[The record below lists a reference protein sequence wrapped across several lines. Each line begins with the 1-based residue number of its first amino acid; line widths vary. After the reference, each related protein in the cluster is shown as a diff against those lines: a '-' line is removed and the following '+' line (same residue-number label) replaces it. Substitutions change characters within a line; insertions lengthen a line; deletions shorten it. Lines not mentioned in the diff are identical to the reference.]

1 MPFEFT
7 CPYCY
12 KKTMVDEA
20 LAGEKGACV
29 SCGKVIQVP
38 EPPRMSTQKRAKETG
53 RKSLV
58 PLWLIKTVCLTVVG
72 AILAGAAIFV
82 LWPSLR
88 SVKDR
93 RDRLA
98 CMSNLQQIAKAINAY
113 AAEHGT
119 YPSPVVYGPKGAQLY
134 SWRVLILPY
143 LGEEAL
149 YSRFKL
155 NEPWDSQ
162 ANAALLPLC
171 PNVYISP
178 GSDGGPGMVSESNY
192 VLVTGKGTIFPPTGP
207 LGPGDVADLP
217 NRTLLVVET
226 SNYARGWTEP
236 SDIDVNKMAGQIGG
250 QTIGTMSGDPTAIGG
265 SHKGGATVV
274 FADEQPGWL
283 PEDIAPA
290 AVQAMVTPA
299 GGEPVNTEAFRSK

>member
-12 KKTMVDEA
+12 KKTMVEEA
-20 LAGEKGACV
+20 LAGQRGACV

-38 EPPRMSTQKRAKETG
+38 EPPRKNSLQPAKVS
-53 RKSLV
+53 RKKSIV
-58 PLWLIKTVCLTVVG
+58 PLWIIKTVCLTVVG
-72 AILAGAAIFV
+72 AILSGAAIFV

-88 SVKDR
+88 SVKER
-93 RDRLA
+93 RDRQA
-98 CMSNLQQIAKAINAY
+98 CMSNLQRIAKALNEY
-113 AAEHGT
+113 AAVHST
-119 YPSPVVYGPKGAQLY
+119 YPSPVVYGPKGRPLY

-143 LGEEAL
+143 LDEEVL

-155 NEPWDSQ
+155 DEPWDSL
-162 ANAALLPLC
+162 ANSSFVPLC

-178 GSDGGPGMVSESNY
+178 GSDSGTGFVAESNY
-192 VLVTGKGTIFPPTGP
+192 VLVTGRGTLFPPTGP
-207 LGPGDVADLP
+207 LGPDDIADLP

-236 SDIDVNKMAGQIGG
+236 SDIDINKMAGQIGG
-250 QTIGTMSGDPTAIGG
+250 QTIGSMSGDPTSIGG
-265 SHKGGATVV
+265 SHKGGATVA

-290 AVQAMVTPA
+290 AVQAMVSPA
-299 GGEPVNTEAFRSK
+299 GGEPVNTEAFRSQ